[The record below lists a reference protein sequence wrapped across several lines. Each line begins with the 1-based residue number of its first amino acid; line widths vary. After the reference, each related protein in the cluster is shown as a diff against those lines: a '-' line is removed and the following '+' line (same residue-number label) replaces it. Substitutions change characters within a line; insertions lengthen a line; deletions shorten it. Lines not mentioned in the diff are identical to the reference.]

1 MTKTFKIG
9 ETALGGTIKV
19 TIPKTLT
26 TIRIDVISTNHI
38 TRGSC
43 DAPYLINQYIYY
55 SFDRIRIER
64 DLFQIVSGYWS
75 DKILEYISKTM
86 TQKWVPFMP
95 LWLGAK
101 YNLTTN
107 IKGVY

>member
-19 TIPKTLT
+19 VIPKTLT
-26 TIRIDVISTNHI
+26 NIKIDIIDSNFGTGQLV
-38 TRGSC
+38 
-43 DAPYLINQYIYY
+43 NQYIYY

-75 DKILEYISKTM
+75 DQILAWINKSWQSQLAKI
-86 TQKWVPFMP
+86 
-95 LWLGAK
+95 
-101 YNLTTN
+101 
-107 IKGVY
+107 

>member
-19 TIPKTLT
+19 VIPKTLT
-26 TIRIDVISTNHI
+26 NIRIDFISTNHI
-38 TRGSC
+38 TRSSC

-75 DKILEYISKTM
+75 DQILAWINKSWQSQLAKI
-86 TQKWVPFMP
+86 
-95 LWLGAK
+95 
-101 YNLTTN
+101 
-107 IKGVY
+107 

>member
-26 TIRIDVISTNHI
+26 NIRIDVIDSNYSTKK
-38 TRGSC
+38 
-43 DAPYLINQYIYY
+43 LINQYIYY

-64 DLFQIVSGYWS
+64 DLFQIVSAYWS
-75 DKILEYISKTM
+75 DQILAWINKSWQSQLAKI
-86 TQKWVPFMP
+86 
-95 LWLGAK
+95 
-101 YNLTTN
+101 
-107 IKGVY
+107 

>member
-9 ETALGGTIKV
+9 EYAVGGTIRV
-19 TIPKTLT
+19 SIPKTLT
-26 TIRIDVISTNHI
+26 TIKIDVISTNHI

-43 DAPYLINQYIYY
+43 DAPYLMNQYIYY

-75 DKILEYISKTM
+75 DEILKWIHKNWHAQLAKI
-86 TQKWVPFMP
+86 
-95 LWLGAK
+95 
-101 YNLTTN
+101 
-107 IKGVY
+107 